1 MSCCQYVAL
10 LTSMLTV
17 FAPNEW
23 KVEYFHV
30 FQLQYQ
36 IQLFKLSIY
45 LTVKL
50 RKHISVVYR
59 CYLQVYY
66 RT

>member
-10 LTSMLTV
+10 LPSMLTV

-23 KVEYFHV
+23 KVEYLNV

-36 IQLFKLSIY
+36 IQLFLSSLYI
-45 LTVKL
+45 
-50 RKHISVVYR
+50 
-59 CYLQVYY
+59 
-66 RT
+66 